1 VLVGFDHR
9 LHSRQVI
16 RDAWRLAH
24 GLHADLIAVN
34 IQTQGYLAFIRDMTL
49 FLKFGSKAKQHRAA
63 AQQRVDEHA
72 LLAEDLGAEVIRIS
86 SPNIAHALVE
96 VARQHHITQIVL
108 GQPTRQRWEEL
119 LRGSTVN
126 RLLRLSSDIDIHL
139 VPVRRDERNV

>member
-1 VLVGFDHR
+1 M
-9 LHSRQVI
+9 
-16 RDAWRLAH
+16 RDVAL
-24 GLHADLIAVN
+24 
-34 IQTQGYLAFIRDMTL
+34 FI
-49 FLKFGSKAKQHRAA
+49 KFGSKAKQRRAEA
-63 AQQRVDEHA
+63 RQRVEEHA

-108 GQPTRQRWEEL
+108 GQPARQRWEEL

-139 VPVRRDERNV
+139 VPVSKDERDA

>member
-1 VLVGFDHR
+1 
-9 LHSRQVI
+9 
-16 RDAWRLAH
+16 
-24 GLHADLIAVN
+24 LHADLIAVN

-49 FLKFGSKAKQHRAA
+49 FLKFGSKAKQQRAE

-72 LLAEDLGAEVIRIS
+72 LLAEDLGAEVIRIN

-96 VARQHHITQIVL
+96 VARQNHITQIVL